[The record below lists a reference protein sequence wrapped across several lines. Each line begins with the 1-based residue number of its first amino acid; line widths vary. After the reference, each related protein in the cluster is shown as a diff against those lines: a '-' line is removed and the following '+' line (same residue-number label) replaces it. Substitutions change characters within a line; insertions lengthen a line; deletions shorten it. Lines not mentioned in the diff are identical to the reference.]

1 MGVTCLL
8 LLGPFYTIQKK
19 GTKHFEGECTFEMK
33 RKAMIY
39 ESLTLEKKHKFISPI
54 CKSPKIMMIKHFCS
68 IFKILAIYKT
78 TKQLK
83 TVLSHKLQ
91 EF

>member
-1 MGVTCLL
+1 
-8 LLGPFYTIQKK
+8 
-19 GTKHFEGECTFEMK
+19 MK

-54 CKSPKIMMIKHFCS
+54 CKSPKIMMRKHFCS

-78 TKQLK
+78 TEIKMFWGKVHTPTPWL
-83 TVLSHKLQ
+83 TILLVLVKSHVNQKLC
-91 EF
+91 